1 MTWAPFE
8 LKNNPIVSRKRKLI
22 VRDWFF
28 YVVWFVRLRKL
39 FRGLITNEE
48 LLNNALHNDER
59 YKEIAT
65 LFNFTCNFHSI
76 IKFFI

>member
-65 LFNFTCNFHSI
+65 LFNLTCNFHSI
-76 IKFFI
+76 IKFLI